1 MANRYTSARE
11 LSRALE
17 AGLAGREPAAPE
29 DELPTSMLGTV
40 GGPTAATRRIDPDPV
55 TPVAPQRAV
64 SRRPPPQAPRRAAPA
79 PPRSRPER
87 SAASRIGRTIAALA
101 LIAILA
107 AVIAAVVLLATD
119 AGRETDVGQFLDDLP
134 NDLPEVAN
142 EIEDFIRENTQ

>member
-1 MANRYTSARE
+1 
-11 LSRALE
+11 
-17 AGLAGREPAAPE
+17 
-29 DELPTSMLGTV
+29 MLGSV

-64 SRRPPPQAPRRAAPA
+64 SRRPPPQAPRRVAPA

-87 SAASRIGRTIAALA
+87 SAASRIGRTIGALA

-134 NDLPEVAN
+134 NDLPEIAN